1 MDVKSAFL
9 NRYLQEEV
17 FVAQHK
23 GFEDPLHPD
32 HVYKLKKALY
42 RLKQAPRA

>member
-9 NRYLQEEV
+9 NEDLHGEV
-17 FVAQHK
+17 FVSQPK
-23 GFEDPLHPD
+23 EFEDPLHPD

-42 RLKQAPRA
+42 GQK